1 MDIFIDTANINEIRE
16 AISWGVIDGVTT
28 NPSKIAEENRP
39 FEDIIEDIVKIV
51 DGPISVEAVS
61 LNSDEIVVE
70 ARKLAGISDKIVVK
84 VPVIK
89 EGLKAVKTLS
99 KEDVKTNVTLVF
111 SPNQALLAAKVGATY
126 VSPFVGRLD
135 NIGQDGMQPVRD
147 ILQIYNNYSFKTKVI
162 TAAIR
167 TPIHVLEAAKAG
179 SHVATASFDILN
191 KLFHHPLTDTGL
203 ETFLADWKK
212 VKKMGCKV

>member
-16 AISWGVIDGVTT
+16 AMGWGVIDGVTT

-39 FEDIIEDIVKIV
+39 FEDIVEEIVKIV

-61 LNSDEIVVE
+61 LRSDEIIVE
-70 ARKLAGISDKIVVK
+70 ARKLVGISGNIVVK

-99 KEDVKTNVTLVF
+99 KEGVKTNVTLVF
-111 SPNQALLAAKVGATY
+111 SPNQALLAAKAGATY

-135 NIGQDGMQPVRD
+135 NVGQDGMQLVRD

-212 VKKMGCKV
+212 VKKRGCRA